1 MRELAEADQ
10 LFIFLIDQNELEIL
24 AILAWRFIIPDMEEY
39 GDNNTRV
46 KLEAVTLFDNNS
58 YKKLR
63 TIPID
68 HAVRLGTSEHP
79 SICLELDRDVLL
91 VRVRTT
97 SKTRTLIWRLLGKDG
112 GGKQDTQEQQPRRSN
127 ETEEWRSI
135 TSSRDRRPPQN
146 DGIAERRRLNN
157 STSDSPPAAA
167 TAVTTMRT
175 RFRTRSS
182 L

>member
-1 MRELAEADQ
+1 MRELAEANQ

-112 GGKQDTQEQQPRRSN
+112 KQDH
-127 ETEEWRSI
+127 
-135 TSSRDRRPPQN
+135 
-146 DGIAERRRLNN
+146 
-157 STSDSPPAAA
+157 
-167 TAVTTMRT
+167 V
-175 RFRTRSS
+175 
-182 L
+182 